1 MEEIKFFDC
10 PELINKDLK
19 MKDIK
24 RIIKEKTG
32 IIEENQRF
40 HVYFDSINFHYY
52 NSMDAALFWNNFK
65 IKIYDKTRYHTSL
78 TKHYYEEDVIL
89 DLNRK
94 VEQLKQ
100 MVFEQTKIPI
110 NRQKFYLNGEE
121 LNNDVSLENE
131 NLFGKNLSIKFTK
144 QLNDVI
150 YLKYPNSEIKE
161 IKTDLCITGLELL
174 EEFVPEAIGAD
185 INYNLFYNNEIS
197 PFLNLLVNSGI
208 KSGDTIE

>member
-1 MEEIKFFDC
+1 M
-10 PELINKDLK
+10 L
-19 MKDIK
+19 
-24 RIIKEKTG
+24 
-32 IIEENQRF
+32 
-40 HVYFDSINFHYY
+40 Y
-52 NSMDAALFWNNFK
+52 LFWDNFK
-65 IKIYDKTRYHTSL
+65 LKIYDKTRYHTSL
-78 TKHYYEEDVIL
+78 AKHYYKEDVIL

-161 IKTDLCITGLELL
+161 IKTDLCIT
-174 EEFVPEAIGAD
+174 
-185 INYNLFYNNEIS
+185 
-197 PFLNLLVNSGI
+197 
-208 KSGDTIE
+208 

>member
-1 MEEIKFFDC
+1 M
-10 PELINKDLK
+10 L
-19 MKDIK
+19 
-24 RIIKEKTG
+24 
-32 IIEENQRF
+32 
-40 HVYFDSINFHYY
+40 Y
-52 NSMDAALFWNNFK
+52 LFWDNFK
-65 IKIYDKTRYHTSL
+65 LKIYDKTRYHTSL
-78 TKHYYEEDVIL
+78 AKHYYKEDVIL

-185 INYNLFYNNEIS
+185 INYNFFYNNEIS

-208 KSGDTIE
+208 KSGDTIELRKRNTMQIFQKTLTGKTLTFNVEPSDTIKLYRIMIQFI